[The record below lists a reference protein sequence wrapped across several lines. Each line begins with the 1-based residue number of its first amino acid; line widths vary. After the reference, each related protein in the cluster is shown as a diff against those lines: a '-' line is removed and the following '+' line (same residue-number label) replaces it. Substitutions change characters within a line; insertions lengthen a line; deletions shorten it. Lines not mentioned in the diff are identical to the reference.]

1 MERFFHAPGRGA
13 YFEGWY
19 FKLQTRGGE
28 ALALI
33 PALHQDSAAR
43 RSASLQVITREGS
56 WWLEYPE
63 AEFGASAEL
72 LRIRAG
78 ANIFTEKG
86 LRVSADAPG
95 LRLRG
100 AVGFG
105 AFTRLVSDIMGP
117 FRFLPGMECS
127 HGVISMTHALEGAL
141 SINGRTLDF
150 TGGTGYIETDRGRSF
165 PRAYLW
171 AQCAWGGHS
180 GFMLS
185 AATIPL
191 PLGGFTGCSCA
202 CASCAAGRPSSSTRT
217 SARALNTPAE
227 IEGASVPVSVVHA
240 LGLRVRDVEVVY
252 LAVHRRVGLAQAADD
267 DPARVLVLPEKGADH
282 LVEHADDLKIL
293 RGPGA
298 QHQAGQLQRLQFLGG
313 RGLQRRL
320 PLRPELRDAG
330 AQLVHSLRGLDRGV
344 HLELYPI
351 HMLLPPLLPRL
362 HSGS

>member
-33 PALHQDSAAR
+33 PALHQDAALR

-56 WWLEYPE
+56 WWLEYPA
-63 AEFGASAEL
+63 AEFGASAER

-78 ANIFTEKG
+78 ANIFTDKG

-171 AQCAWGGHS
+171 AQCAWGGRS

-191 PLGGFTGCSCA
+191 PLGGFTGCICA
-202 CASCAAGRPSSSTRT
+202 
-217 SARALNTPAE
+217 L
-227 IEGASVPVSVVHA
+227 VH
-240 LGLRVRDVEVVY
+240 GGHEYR
-252 LAVHRRVGLAQAADD
+252 LATYRG
-267 DPARVLVLPEKGADH
+267 ARVEHWSGGGAVVSQGRWLLTAQLLGSGARPLRAPVRGSMGRTVH
-282 LVEHADDLKIL
+282 ESVGTRLRLRLMRGGETVVEHTDEC
-293 RGPGA
+293 
-298 QHQAGQLQRLQFLGG
+298 AGFEYSGG
-313 RGLQRRL
+313 
-320 PLRPELRDAG
+320 D
-330 AQLVHSLRGLDRGV
+330 
-344 HLELYPI
+344 
-351 HMLLPPLLPRL
+351 
-362 HSGS
+362 